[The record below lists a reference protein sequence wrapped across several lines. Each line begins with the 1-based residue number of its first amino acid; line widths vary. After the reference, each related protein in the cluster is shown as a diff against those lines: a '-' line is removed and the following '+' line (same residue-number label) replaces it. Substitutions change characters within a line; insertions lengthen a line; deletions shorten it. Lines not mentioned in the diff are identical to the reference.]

1 MKVAYEREIAA
12 IKEWVY
18 RTNVQLTAG
27 MSPTL
32 SQSDCLQIQNNLWS
46 ISSGIQYEYPFY
58 SQELLTIG
66 KMLFSTSPSVYG
78 IITLNQAAFGE
89 LFVIIKHIANEPI
102 NTRFWQDI
110 HPKIIAVSKDLFC
123 DGYFS
128 AACESAIKEVET
140 YMRVLFKQA
149 KPGATV
155 PKDAS
160 GLIGAL
166 LSENGCYCFCDTSDK
181 NGENFRK
188 GIQQIFEG
196 AFTAYRN
203 PAMHANLYCT
213 QREAFERI
221 VQASQMMNIL
231 TNGEV
236 RK

>member
-1 MKVAYEREIAA
+1 MKVAYDREITA
-12 IKEWVY
+12 IKEWMY
-18 RTNVQLTAG
+18 RTNSQLTAG
-27 MSPTL
+27 MPPTL
-32 SQSDCLQIQNNLWS
+32 PQSDCLQIKNDLWS

-58 SQELLTIG
+58 SRELLTIG
-66 KMLFSTSPSVYG
+66 EILFSTSPSAYG
-78 IITLNQAAFGE
+78 LMALNPAAFGE
-89 LFVIIKHIANEPI
+89 LFIIIKHIANEPI

-110 HPKIIAVSKDLFC
+110 HPKITAVSKDLFC
-123 DGYFS
+123 DGHFP

-140 YMRVLFKQA
+140 RMRDLFKQA

-166 LSENGCYCFCDTSDK
+166 LSENGCYRFCDTSDRS
-181 NGENFRK
+181 GENFRK
-188 GIQQIFEG
+188 GVQQIFEG

-221 VQASQMMNIL
+221 VQASQMMGIL

-236 RK
+236 RQ

>member
-1 MKVAYEREIAA
+1 MKVSYDREITA
-12 IKEWVY
+12 IKEWVN
-18 RTNVQLTAG
+18 RTNAQLATG
-27 MSPTL
+27 MLPTL
-32 SQSDCLQIQNNLWS
+32 SQNDSLQIRNVLWS
-46 ISSGIQYEYPFY
+46 ISSGIQCEYPFY
-58 SQELLTIG
+58 SQELLAIG
-66 KMLFSTSPSVYG
+66 KILFLTSPSAYG
-78 IITLNQAAFGE
+78 VVALNPAAFGE
-89 LFVIIKHIANEPI
+89 LLLIIKHISSEPI

-110 HPKIIAVSKDLFC
+110 HPKITFVAQNLFC

-140 YMRVLFKQA
+140 CMRDLFKQA
-149 KPGATV
+149 KPGTPV

-166 LSENGCYCFCDTSDK
+166 LSENGCYHFCDISDK
-181 NGENFRK
+181 NGENLRK
-188 GIQQIFEG
+188 GIRQIFEG

-203 PAMHANLYCT
+203 PAMHTNLNLT

>member
-32 SQSDCLQIQNNLWS
+32 SKSDCLQIQNDLWS

-58 SQELLTIG
+58 SQEPLTIG

-110 HPKIIAVSKDLFC
+110 HPKIIAVSKDLF
-123 DGYFS
+123 
-128 AACESAIKEVET
+128 
-140 YMRVLFKQA
+140 L
-149 KPGATV
+149 
-155 PKDAS
+155 
-160 GLIGAL
+160 
-166 LSENGCYCFCDTSDK
+166 
-181 NGENFRK
+181 
-188 GIQQIFEG
+188 
-196 AFTAYRN
+196 
-203 PAMHANLYCT
+203 
-213 QREAFERI
+213 
-221 VQASQMMNIL
+221 
-231 TNGEV
+231 
-236 RK
+236 